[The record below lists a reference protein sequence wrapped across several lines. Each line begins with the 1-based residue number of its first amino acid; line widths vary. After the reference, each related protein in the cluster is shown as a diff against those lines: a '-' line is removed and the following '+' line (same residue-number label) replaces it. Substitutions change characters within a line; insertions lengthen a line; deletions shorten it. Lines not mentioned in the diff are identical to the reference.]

1 MEPST
6 SDSPA
11 GVYGSVSISISSR
24 QYGRPGTS
32 FGGWGTPKKGGKHP
46 KGSAQRSCECRPLR
60 FTLTGGQEQTQ
71 ANELIAGMES
81 EYVIA
86 DRAYDS
92 NQFLE
97 SVIGA
102 VPDRIESYRTS
113 TETSLSVSSARS
125 STYASS
131 PDSTSWQTGTSAS
144 FISSVPSYG

>member
-1 MEPST
+1 M
-6 SDSPA
+6 
-11 GVYGSVSISISSR
+11 
-24 QYGRPGTS
+24 
-32 FGGWGTPKKGGKHP
+32 
-46 KGSAQRSCECRPLR
+46 
-60 FTLTGGQEQTQ
+60 TQ

-97 SVIGA
+97 SVIEGGA
-102 VPDRIESYRTS
+102 VPVIPPRSNRTEPHSYDTTS
-113 TETSLSVSSARS
+113 TESVTSLSVSSARS
-125 STYASS
+125 STSDASS